1 MYACGAPPGIL
12 CRVQAAGVDTC
23 HMSAWLR
30 LIRPGDWT
38 KNVFVLVPLIF
49 WLPGEG
55 RAEGAPPASDLI
67 GGVLW
72 MFAAFC
78 LSASGFY
85 AINDAIDARSD
96 RLHPVK
102 RRRPVASGAISSV
115 QALAAGL
122 LLVAG
127 GLASAAMVSK
137 AAVVVLVAYVM
148 LQVAYNLGLKRVGFL
163 DVTCLAVGFCLRAAG
178 GAIAID
184 IAISVWLLL
193 CVFFLTLYLG
203 FMKRQCDMVSA
214 GRDGATWTTS
224 APYRG
229 TAELDWL
236 MGVAATMTTLMYLM
250 YSLSGHARSIFGV
263 RALGLALLTPLVL
276 LVVYRFWRRAAE
288 GRSDSPL
295 SALIEDPLVRFGIAG
310 FAAGAWAVLYVPGVQ
325 AVLERVLLV

>member
-1 MYACGAPPGIL
+1 M
-12 CRVQAAGVDTC
+12 
-23 HMSAWLR
+23 
-30 LIRPGDWT
+30 
-38 KNVFVLVPLIF
+38 LVPLVF

-55 RAEGAPPASDLI
+55 RAVGAPPAS
-67 GGVLW
+67 VLVGDVAW

-78 LSASGFY
+78 LAASGFY

-96 RLHPVK
+96 RIHPVK
-102 RRRPVASGAISSV
+102 RRRPVASGSIGAV
-115 QALAAGL
+115 PALVVGMS
-122 LLVAG
+122 LVVGAMVCT
-127 GLASAAMVSK
+127 AMVSK
-137 AAVVVLVAYVM
+137 AAIAVLATYVL
-148 LQVAYNLGLKRVGFL
+148 LQVAYNLGLKRIAFL

-214 GRDGATWTTS
+214 GRDGAAWTTS

-236 MGVAATMTTLMYLM
+236 MGVSATMTTLMYLM
-250 YSLSGHARSIFGV
+250 YSLSSHARSIFGV

>member
-1 MYACGAPPGIL
+1 MYARRGLRGFL
-12 CRVQAAGVDTC
+12 WRVWAGGVDTS

-38 KNVFVLVPLIF
+38 KNVFVLVPIVF

-55 RAEGAPPASDLI
+55 RAAGAPPAGDLV
-67 GGVLW
+67 GDVVW

-78 LSASGFY
+78 LAASGFY

-102 RRRPVASGAISSV
+102 RQRPVASGAIGSV
-115 QALAAGL
+115 QALVAGL
-122 LLVAG
+122 VLVASA
-127 GLASAAMVSK
+127 LACAAIVSK
-137 AAVVVLVAYVM
+137 AAVAVLATYVA
-148 LQVAYNLGLKRVGFL
+148 LQVTYNLGLKRVAFL
-163 DVTCLAVGFCLRAAG
+163 DVSCLAVGFCLRAAG
-178 GAIAID
+178 GAIAIE

-214 GRDGATWTTS
+214 GRSGATWTTS

-236 MGVAATMTTLMYLM
+236 MGVSATMTTLMYLM
-250 YSLSGHARSIFGV
+250 YSLSSHARGIFGV

-295 SALIEDPLVRFGIAG
+295 SALIEDPLVRVGIAG
-310 FAAGAWAVLYVPGVQ
+310 FAAGAWAILYVPGVQ
-325 AVLERVLLV
+325 SVLERVLLV

>member
-1 MYACGAPPGIL
+1 
-12 CRVQAAGVDTC
+12 
-23 HMSAWLR
+23 MSAWLR

-55 RAEGAPPASDLI
+55 RAAGAPAASELV
-67 GGVLW
+67 GSVLW

-78 LSASGFY
+78 LAASGFY
-85 AINDAIDARSD
+85 AINDSIDARSD
-96 RLHPVK
+96 RMHPVK
-102 RRRPVASGAISSV
+102 RLRPVASGAIGSMT
-115 QALAAGL
+115 A
-122 LLVAG
+122 LVAG
-127 GLASAAMVSK
+127 LALVAASMACAAMVSK
-137 AAVVVLVAYVM
+137 AAIAVLAAYVA
-148 LQVAYNLGLKRVGFL
+148 LQLAYNLGLKRVAFL
-163 DVTCLAVGFCLRAAG
+163 DVTCLAIGFCLRAAG
-178 GAIAID
+178 GAIAIS

-214 GRDGATWTTS
+214 GREGTAWATS

-236 MGVAATMTTLMYLM
+236 MGVSATMTTLMYLM
-250 YSLSGHARSIFGV
+250 YSLSGHARGIFGV

-295 SALIEDPLVRFGIAG
+295 AALIEDPLVRLGIAG
-310 FAAGAWAVLYVPGVQ
+310 FVAGAWAVLYVPGVQ

>member
-1 MYACGAPPGIL
+1 
-12 CRVQAAGVDTC
+12 
-23 HMSAWLR
+23 MSAWLR

-55 RAEGAPPASDLI
+55 RAEGAPPASALV
-67 GGVLW
+67 GPVVW

-78 LSASGFY
+78 LAASGFY
-85 AINDAIDARSD
+85 AVNDAMDARSD
-96 RLHPVK
+96 RMHPVK
-102 RRRPVASGAISSV
+102 RKRPVASGAIGSV
-115 QALAAGL
+115 QALVAGL
-122 LLVAG
+122 ALVVGAI
-127 GLASAAMVSK
+127 ACAAMVSK
-137 AAVVVLVAYVM
+137 AAVAVLGAYVA
-148 LQVAYNLGLKRVGFL
+148 LQVSYNLGLKRVAFL
-163 DVTCLAVGFCLRAAG
+163 DVTCLSVGFCLRAAG

-214 GRDGATWTTS
+214 GRDGAPWTTA

-229 TAELDWL
+229 TGELDWL
-236 MGVAATMTTLMYLM
+236 MGVSATMTTLMYLM
-250 YSLSGHARSIFGV
+250 YSLSGHARGIFGV

-295 SALIEDPLVRFGIAG
+295 AALIEDPLVRLGIAG
-310 FAAGAWAVLYVPGVQ
+310 FVAGAWAVLYVPGVQ

>member
-1 MYACGAPPGIL
+1 MYARLAATVIL
-12 CRVQAAGVDTC
+12 CRVRGAGVDTAT
-23 HMSAWLR
+23 MSAWLR

-38 KNVFVLVPLIF
+38 KNVFVLVPIAF
-49 WLPGEG
+49 WMAGDG
-55 RAEGAPPASDLI
+55 RPDDGRGLWTLAA
-67 GGVLW
+67 GVLW

-78 LSASGFY
+78 LAASGFY
-85 AINDAIDARSD
+85 AINDSIDARSD
-96 RLHPVK
+96 RMHPVK
-102 RRRPVASGAISSV
+102 RKRPVASGAIGQV
-115 QALAAGL
+115 QALVVGL
-122 LLVAG
+122 ALVAG
-127 GLASAAMVSK
+127 SLACAAAVSK
-137 AAVVVLVAYVM
+137 AAVAVLAAYAA
-148 LQVAYNLGLKRVGFL
+148 LQVAYNLGLKRIAFV

-178 GAIAID
+178 GAIAINV
-184 IAISVWLLL
+184 AISVWLLL

-214 GRDGATWTTS
+214 GREGAAWSTS

-236 MGVAATMTTLMYLM
+236 MGVSATMTTLMYLM
-250 YSLSGHARSIFGV
+250 YSLSGHARGIFGV

-295 SALIEDPLVRFGIAG
+295 AALIEDPLVRLGIAG
-310 FAAGAWAVLYVPGVQ
+310 FVAGAGAVLYVPGVK

>member
-1 MYACGAPPGIL
+1 M
-12 CRVQAAGVDTC
+12 
-23 HMSAWLR
+23 
-30 LIRPGDWT
+30 
-38 KNVFVLVPLIF
+38 LVPLVF

-55 RAEGAPPASDLI
+55 RAVGAPQVS
-67 GGVLW
+67 VLVGDVAW
-72 MFAAFC
+72 MLAAFC
-78 LSASGFY
+78 LAASGFY

-96 RLHPVK
+96 RIHPVK
-102 RRRPVASGAISSV
+102 RRRPVASGSIGAV
-115 QALAAGL
+115 QALVVGMS
-122 LLVAG
+122 LVVGA
-127 GLASAAMVSK
+127 LVCTAMVSK
-137 AAVVVLVAYVM
+137 AAIAVLATYVL
-148 LQVAYNLGLKRVGFL
+148 LQVAYNLGLKRIAFL

-214 GRDGATWTTS
+214 GRDGAAWTTS

-236 MGVAATMTTLMYLM
+236 MGVSATMTTLMYLM
-250 YSLSGHARSIFGV
+250 YSLSSHARSIFGV

>member
-1 MYACGAPPGIL
+1 
-12 CRVQAAGVDTC
+12 
-23 HMSAWLR
+23 MSAWLR
-30 LIRPGDWT
+30 LLRPGDWT
-38 KNVFVLVPLIF
+38 KNVFVLVPVIF

-55 RAEGAPPASDLI
+55 RMEGARAASELV
-67 GGVLW
+67 GGVAW

-78 LSASGFY
+78 LAASGFY

-96 RLHPVK
+96 RMHPVK
-102 RRRPVASGAISSV
+102 RRRPVASGAIGSV
-115 QALAAGL
+115 QALVAGVA
-122 LLVAG
+122 LVAG
-127 GLASAAMVSK
+127 ALACAAMVSK
-137 AAVVVLVAYVM
+137 AAVAVLAAYAV
-148 LQVAYNLGLKRVGFL
+148 LQVAYNLGLKRVAFL

-214 GRDGATWTTS
+214 SRDGTAWTTS

-236 MGVAATMTTLMYLM
+236 MGVSATMTTLMYLM
-250 YSLSGHARSIFGV
+250 YSLSGHARGIFGV

-295 SALIEDPLVRFGIAG
+295 AALIEDPLVRLGIAG

-325 AVLERVLLV
+325 SVLERVLLV

>member
-1 MYACGAPPGIL
+1 
-12 CRVQAAGVDTC
+12 
-23 HMSAWLR
+23 MSAWLR
-30 LIRPGDWT
+30 LLRPGDWT
-38 KNVFVLVPLIF
+38 KNVFVLVPVIF

-55 RAEGAPPASDLI
+55 RMEGARAASELV
-67 GGVLW
+67 GGVAW

-78 LSASGFY
+78 LAASGFY

-96 RLHPVK
+96 RMHPVK
-102 RRRPVASGAISSV
+102 RRRPVASGAIGSV
-115 QALAAGL
+115 QALVAGVA
-122 LLVAG
+122 LVAG
-127 GLASAAMVSK
+127 ALACAAMVSK
-137 AAVVVLVAYVM
+137 AAVAVLAAYAV
-148 LQVAYNLGLKRVGFL
+148 LQVAYNLGLKRVAFL

-214 GRDGATWTTS
+214 SRDGTAWTTS

-236 MGVAATMTTLMYLM
+236 MGVSATMTTLM
-250 YSLSGHARSIFGV
+250 
-263 RALGLALLTPLVL
+263 LALLTPLVL

-295 SALIEDPLVRFGIAG
+295 AALIEDPLVRLGIAG

-325 AVLERVLLV
+325 SVLERVLLV

>member
-1 MYACGAPPGIL
+1 
-12 CRVQAAGVDTC
+12 
-23 HMSAWLR
+23 
-30 LIRPGDWT
+30 
-38 KNVFVLVPLIF
+38 
-49 WLPGEG
+49 
-55 RAEGAPPASDLI
+55 
-67 GGVLW
+67 

-78 LSASGFY
+78 LAASGFY
-85 AINDAIDARSD
+85 SINDAIDARSD

-102 RRRPVASGAISSV
+102 RRRPVASGAIGSV
-115 QALAAGL
+115 QAMAVGLAM
-122 LLVAG
+122 VAG
-127 GLASAAMVSK
+127 SLACAAMVSK
-137 AAVVVLVAYVM
+137 AAIAVLAVYVA
-148 LQVAYNLGLKRVGFL
+148 LQVAYNLGLKRIAFL
-163 DVTCLAVGFCLRAAG
+163 DVTCLSVGFCLRAAG
-178 GAIAID
+178 GAIAIS

-214 GRDGATWTTS
+214 GRDGAAWTTS

-236 MGVAATMTTLMYLM
+236 MGVSATMTTLMYLM
-250 YSLSGHARSIFGV
+250 YALSSHARGIFGV